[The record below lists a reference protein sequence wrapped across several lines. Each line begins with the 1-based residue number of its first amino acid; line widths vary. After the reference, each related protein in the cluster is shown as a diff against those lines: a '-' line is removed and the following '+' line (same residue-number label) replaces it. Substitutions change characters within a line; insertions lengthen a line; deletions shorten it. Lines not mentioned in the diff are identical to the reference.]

1 MSKEQQLFN
10 ENWYGK
16 HAINRLLKEEID
28 SNPDVTQ
35 SLILIIEEFKSKE
48 YGYDSKNERIKLIDP
63 EREAISLLTYILKK
77 VPISPIQEATS
88 FIANKMGGDR
98 LSAIKNAAD
107 IIAVCRS
114 SKLYRILKAE
124 NRDNP
129 FDSAGFLPLIAP
141 NQEVRDLINNREY
154 MLPMVCTPDEWSNN
168 FDGGWLTKKQ
178 SCIHGAINPNKHRQA
193 LDALNIL
200 QSHQFILD
208 KYVLTLE
215 EEPNHELDTLDKYE
229 QWRLLKEA
237 SERAYKEIGDTP
249 FHFVWRFDKRGR
261 MYSQGYQINLQ
272 STKYKKALISLAN
285 PLTIEGDL

>member
-1 MSKEQQLFN
+1 MSKEYQLLL
-10 ENWYGK
+10 ETWYGK
-16 HAINRLLKEEID
+16 HAINQIVKDEID
-28 SNPDVTQ
+28 GNPELLVTIKE
-35 SLILIIEEFKSKE
+35 LIEEFTNKE
-48 YGYDSKNERIKLIDP
+48 YSYESKSERIKLIDP
-63 EREAISLLTYILKK
+63 EREAISLLLYTLKK
-77 VPISPIQEATS
+77 STISPIQEAAA
-88 FIANKMGGDR
+88 FISRKMDGGIE
-98 LSAIKNAAD
+98 AIKNAAD
-107 IIAVCRS
+107 IIAVCQS
-114 SKLYRILKAE
+114 SKYYRVLKAN

-129 FDSAGFLPLIAP
+129 FDSAAFLPLIGLEDEI
-141 NQEVRDLINNREY
+141 QKLIQIKEY
-154 MLPMVCTPDEWSNN
+154 MLPMVCEPDKWTTNH
-168 FDGGWLTKKQ
+168 DGGWLTKKG
-178 SCIHGAINPNKHRQA
+178 SCIHGPINPDKHRQA